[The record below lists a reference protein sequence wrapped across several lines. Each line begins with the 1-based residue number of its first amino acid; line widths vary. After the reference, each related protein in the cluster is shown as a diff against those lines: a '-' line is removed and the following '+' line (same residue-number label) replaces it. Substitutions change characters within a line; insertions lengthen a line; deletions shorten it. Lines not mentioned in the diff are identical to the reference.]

1 MYQQLRSFRKT
12 KPFFTIDFWNDGEY
26 INGCIAGGRNYMHI
40 NANGDVEP
48 CAFIHYSDAN
58 IKDQSL
64 LDALRS
70 PLFKQYRAHQPF
82 NENLLCPCP
91 LLDNPESLR
100 EMVKNSGAKSTD
112 MQHPEDVVSLTKKC
126 EEVAAHWKP
135 MADDLWKATNSSYKN
150 K

>member
-1 MYQQLRSFRKT
+1 MTSLMANAEQRKYMYQQLRSFRKT

-64 LDALRS
+64 LDVLRS
-70 PLFKQYRAHQPF
+70 PLFKQYRAHQP
-82 NENLLCPCP
+82 
-91 LLDNPESLR
+91 
-100 EMVKNSGAKSTD
+100 
-112 MQHPEDVVSLTKKC
+112 LTKTCFVPVRFWTTPQVCAK
-126 EEVAAHWKP
+126 W
-135 MADDLWKATNSSYKN
+135 
-150 K
+150 